1 MAGTKKWKSTRKAT
15 GKVSKAVKK
24 YVAKTLDNQIE
35 DKFNIIDM
43 TAGGLSSIPSTW
55 VEVQGVNPA
64 QGLAKNNRIGT
75 KIRVKSI
82 EVNAVIA
89 QGSGGVL
96 TDDPY
101 NIMRIVIGK
110 YSGQTTTPLAT
121 AGVTINQPIKK
132 DWTSG
137 RGTLIQKYVDRY
149 VPLMVASTEKGG
161 GDGYTPALKR
171 FKYYKRFKNFVISYN
186 DDTTNYPSQRL
197 IMSLISD
204 SAAVTNPGFVAGYAL
219 VRYEDA

>member
-1 MAGTKKWKSTRKAT
+1 MVSKTKKTTKKTAT
-15 GKVSKAVKK
+15 VSKAVKK
-24 YVAKTLDNQIE
+24 YVAKKLDNAIE

-43 TAGGLSSIPSTW
+43 TAGGLTSIPSTW
-55 VEVQGVNPA
+55 VEVNGVNPA
-64 QGLAKNNRIGT
+64 QGTAKNQRIGT

-82 EVNAVIA
+82 EVNAVLA

-110 YSGQTTTPLAT
+110 YTGQTATPLAT
-121 AGVTINQPIKK
+121 AGITINQPIKK
-132 DWTSG
+132 DWSDA

-149 VPLMVASTEKGG
+149 IPLEVASTEKGG
-161 GDGYTPALKR
+161 GDGYTPALAK
-171 FKYYKRFKNFVISYN
+171 FKYFKRFKNFVITYN
-186 DDTTNYPSQRL
+186 DDTINYPNARL
-197 IMSLISD
+197 IMSVISD
-204 SAAVTNPGFVAGYAL
+204 SGAVTNPGFVAGYAV